1 MIDLGQAKKL
11 TLEDDFGARETLG
24 GCFDIT
30 VLGANR
36 RAELFEAFNVEVD
49 RPCADGAAAGQ
60 GHASAAGA
68 REKGSENQHRSAHR
82 FNEIVGSLMREDLLG
97 SKAGGMVFFQFH
109 AGAQLAKQSA
119 GRIDVVHEGDVLEDN
134 FALGQ

>member
-1 MIDLGQAKKL
+1 MLMPKCSLLIERPALVA
-11 TLEDDFGARETLG
+11 A
-24 GCFDIT
+24 CSIT
-30 VLGANR
+30 I
-36 RAELFEAFNVEVD
+36 
-49 RPCADGAAAGQ
+49 RPAAASSGVHSEGSQ
-60 GHASAAGA
+60 PSDNRPHRSSAAGA

-82 FNEIVGSLMREDLLG
+82 FNEIVGSLMREDLMG